1 MSRTHLATIQDD
13 CCQSLADDVGQLKA
27 LRSATLLVTGGTGF
41 VGTWIAEMV
50 AFLNDHH
57 HFNIQLTLLSSRA
70 SDFAAYMP
78 HLADRS
84 FVTLV
89 EQDVKNLADISPATD
104 WIIHAA
110 ASPDSRAHFSNPVRT
125 LQTIVNG
132 THSVLD
138 AASRLSS
145 LQRILCLSSGLVSG
159 PQQWESSPIKEDR
172 YSGLDCTSLANLYVE
187 SKRAAEME
195 IVSYRSQFGLP
206 VVIARPFTFAGPY
219 QHLDRPWA
227 INNFLS
233 EALRGGPIRVQGNG
247 DTIRSYMYGS
257 DAAFWLLRLL
267 VSGKI
272 GKAYNVGSP
281 VGISLKNLAS
291 KLAIHAAS
299 RPVIELNTL
308 PDGHIAS
315 TRWLPDV
322 TLAEKDCGVNIR
334 IDLDEAI
341 RRTIAWHSPR

>member
-1 MSRTHLATIQDD
+1 M
-13 CCQSLADDVGQLKA
+13 
-27 LRSATLLVTGGTGF
+27 
-41 VGTWIAEMV
+41 TWYLTVPSPSTSVV
-50 AFLNDHH
+50 AITRF
-57 HFNIQLTLLSSRA
+57 
-70 SDFAAYMP
+70 
-78 HLADRS
+78 
-84 FVTLV
+84 
-89 EQDVKNLADISPATD
+89 
-104 WIIHAA
+104 
-110 ASPDSRAHFSNPVRT
+110 
-125 LQTIVNG
+125 
-132 THSVLD
+132 
-138 AASRLSS
+138 
-145 LQRILCLSSGLVSG
+145 
-159 PQQWESSPIKEDR
+159 
-172 YSGLDCTSLANLYVE
+172 
-187 SKRAAEME
+187 
-195 IVSYRSQFGLP
+195 
-206 VVIARPFTFAGPY
+206 
-219 QHLDRPWA
+219 DRPWA